1 MASSTPSPLLA
12 VLLVTSSSRGASLT
26 FQYPRRPKL
35 EKRYSQVRY
44 HVDEEEKDQFMLH
57 EDEMEDE
64 FDSDVELS
72 EDEDEVAESDSDAS
86 DNIELDD
93 EKSDW
98 ESSLN
103 RREYEAA
110 SSAGGTGN
118 GIGTGVRSGA
128 AAVKDQQAKRL
139 KAYQQYLGYDTDILA
154 SILAPKR
161 ELCHRKFELVI
172 DDLAFIGHP
181 VCVDKDGNWD
191 IETQSIPRGRE
202 QKKKTD
208 IDGYKIGSD
217 VTDEPPHSTSS
228 DKSSHKAPMTMF
240 HFVLVLDRPDPSPH
254 LPSLDLTSWLQ
265 IFYDNVAFKTTAAFF
280 AEEIRCEYI
289 SHESDKLG
297 LLRDRC
303 MDDAQSYASFL
314 TQQLHYSSLARSLQ
328 QIYSSISL
336 SANAFITV
344 NDSIDVHLQLPPI
357 LHDPTRMMRLADI
370 ETPIDPN
377 DAVYSQG
384 ISAGP
389 VDVAD
394 LVFEEWTR
402 TTGPFLLP
410 WKTLLLLTGEEDA
423 DQYGEDDEM
432 SHLDMAA
439 EQQIDSWARK
449 FTSLLKPTLEGIP
462 T

>member
-1 MASSTPSPLLA
+1 MAPRTPSPLLA

-26 FQYPRRPKL
+26 FQYPRRPKV

-72 EDEDEVAESDSDAS
+72 EEEDEIADSDSDAS
-86 DNIELDD
+86 DMLELDD
-93 EKSDW
+93 ERSDW

-103 RREYEAA
+103 RREYEVS
-110 SSAGGTGN
+110 SSAGGTGT
-118 GIGTGVRSGA
+118 GIGA
-128 AAVKDQQAKRL
+128 AMRGGPAAKDQQAKRL
-139 KAYQQYLGYDTDILA
+139 KAYQQYLGYDSEILA

-172 DDLAFIGHP
+172 DDLAFVGHP
-181 VCVDKDGNWD
+181 VCVDKDGHWD
-191 IETQSIPRGRE
+191 IETQPVSRGRD
-202 QKKKTD
+202 QKKKAEVG
-208 IDGYKIGSD
+208 GYKIG
-217 VTDEPPHSTSS
+217 TDSVDEQLTTSS
-228 DKSSHKAPMTMF
+228 DKSSLKAPMTMF
-240 HFVLVLDRPDPSPH
+240 HFVLVLDRPDPSPY
-254 LPSLDLTSWLQ
+254 LPSLDLTFWLQ
-265 IFYDNVAFKTTAAFF
+265 IFYDNIAFKTTAAFF

-303 MDDAQSYASFL
+303 IDDAQSYASFL

-344 NDSIDVHLQLPPI
+344 NDTIDVHLQLPPI
-357 LHDPTRMMRLADI
+357 LHDPARMMRLADI

-377 DAVYSQG
+377 DAVYSRG
-384 ISAGP
+384 LSAGP

-394 LVFEEWTR
+394 LIFEEWTR

-423 DQYGEDDEM
+423 EQDGEADEM

-439 EQQIDSWARK
+439 GQQIDSWARK